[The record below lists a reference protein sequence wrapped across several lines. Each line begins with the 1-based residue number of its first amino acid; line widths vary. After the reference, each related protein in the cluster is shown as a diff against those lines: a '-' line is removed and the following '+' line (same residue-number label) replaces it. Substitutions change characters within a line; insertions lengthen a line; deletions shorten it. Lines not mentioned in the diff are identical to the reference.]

1 MNWYDTNGNG
11 SYYPAGSRTG
21 DGDAM
26 NGNAVMFDA
35 VQGLILTVGGAPNY
49 QARGVGVQGMGRTD
63 RLGRFQGRGRFPM
76 AEGRVMPVI
85 A

>member
-11 SYYPAGSRTG
+11 SYYPAGTRTG

-35 VQGLILTVGGAPNY
+35 VQGLILTLGGAPSY
-49 QARGVGVQGMGRTD
+49 QARPTSNVNVTDPVGEATNS
-63 RLGRFQGRGRFPM
+63 LGT
-76 AEGRVMPVI
+76 
-85 A
+85 

>member
-11 SYYPAGSRTG
+11 SYHPAGTRTG

-35 VQGLILTVGGAPNY
+35 VQGLILTLGGAPNY
-49 QARGVGVQGMGRTD
+49 QAR
-63 RLGRFQGRGRFPM
+63 RLSAVYGQN
-76 AEGRVMPVI
+76 V
-85 A
+85 